1 MDFRLFI
8 ILALLLSSCAQVGTI
23 TGGEKDTVAPNPT
36 QTIPENGSVRFNQ
49 KSFTMDFDEFIQLNS
64 PLQTISIVPSGIRLD
79 AQLNKKQV
87 TVTLEGDFKP
97 NTTYVVSFNGT
108 IKDVT
113 EGNDSLIQYVFSTG
127 TSIDSAE
134 FCVNVTDAWTLA
146 PLDKIVVG
154 LFADTNEVSP
164 YYFAKTGKD
173 GMARF
178 RYLRN
183 GKYIV
188 RAFEDVNGDLSIQ
201 PQERCGFSSDTAVI
215 QAGDIDT
222 VAVRVF
228 NPISKRKVNTFKTA
242 GINRYVVGAN
252 FSLKDA
258 TLTLNGSPVEQ
269 GDLSHITE
277 DSIYVY
283 QGFSDLTEANLVVMK
298 DTFVDTL
305 RTRISTKD
313 KTFPLR
319 IESSRKG
326 GMYTPLDTLT
336 FSVNGRITALDSGYI
351 FVKNLADSTFVPF
364 QLAFRDIN
372 QFTIVP
378 NTKVE
383 KGVVIFTK
391 GAINC
396 GATQKMD
403 STGFTFQYGEI
414 EDFGVLDAVLSNFT
428 GPLIL
433 QLKRGN
439 ETIEERPC
447 VGGTTV
453 RFNYLEPAE
462 YTFVLI
468 EDRDG
473 DGKWSGGDVKQRIQP
488 EQVFRF
494 SKPTKVRAN
503 WDVSVE
509 LQP

>member
-8 ILALLLSSCAQVGTI
+8 IFALLLSSCAQVGTI

-36 QTIPENGSVRFNQ
+36 QTSPENGSVGFNE
-49 KSFTMDFDEFIQLNS
+49 KSFTMDFDEYIQLNS
-64 PLQTISIVPSGIRLD
+64 PLQTISIVPGGIKLD
-79 AQLNKKQV
+79 AQLNKKKV

-134 FCVNVTDAWTLA
+134 FCVNVTDAWSLA
-146 PLDKIVVG
+146 PMDKIVVG
-154 LFADTNEVSP
+154 LFTDTNEISP

-183 GKYIV
+183 GKYVV
-188 RAFEDVNGDLSIQ
+188 RAFEDLNGDLNIQ
-201 PQERCGFSSDTAVI
+201 PQERCGFSSDTTDI
-215 QAGDIDT
+215 QAGNIDT
-222 VAVRVF
+222 VAVRMF
-228 NPISKRKVNTFKTA
+228 NPTSKRKVNTFKTA

-252 FSLKDA
+252 FSLLDA
-258 TLTLNGSPVEQ
+258 TLTLNGSPLEN
-269 GDLSHITE
+269 GELSHITE
-277 DSIYVY
+277 DSIYIY
-283 QGFSDLTEANLVVMK
+283 QGFSDLTEANLVVLK

-305 RTRISTKD
+305 RARITTKD
-313 KTFPLR
+313 KAFPLR
-319 IESSRKG
+319 LESIKKG

-336 FSVNGRITALDSGYI
+336 YSVNGKISALDSSFI
-351 FVKNLADSTFVPF
+351 FVKNLADSSFVPF
-364 QLAFRDIN
+364 QLAYLGIN

-378 NTKVE
+378 LTKVE
-383 KGVVIFTK
+383 KGVVIFKK

-396 GATQKMD
+396 GSTQIMD
-403 STGFTFQYGEI
+403 STGFTFQFGEN
-414 EDFGVLDAVLSNFT
+414 EDFGVLDAVLSDFK

-433 QLKRGN
+433 QLKRGT
-439 ETIEERPC
+439 ELISERLC
-447 VGGTTV
+447 TGGTTV
-453 RFNYLEPAE
+453 RYNYLEPAE

-468 EDRDG
+468 EDHNG
-473 DGKWSGGDVKQRIQP
+473 DGQWSGGDVKLRIQP
-488 EQVFRF
+488 EPVYRF

-509 LQP
+509 LRP

>member
-8 ILALLLSSCAQVGTI
+8 ILALLLSSCAQLGTI

-36 QTIPENGSVRFNQ
+36 QTNPENGTVGFSQ
-49 KSFTMDFDEFIQLNS
+49 KSFTLDFDEYIQLNS
-64 PLQTISIVPSGIRLD
+64 PLQTMSIVPGGIKLD

-87 TVTLEGDFKP
+87 TVKLDGDFKP

-134 FCVNVTDAWTLA
+134 LCVNVTDAWSLA
-146 PLDKIVVG
+146 PMDKMVVG
-154 LFADTNEVSP
+154 LFADTNELSP

-183 GKYIV
+183 GKYVV
-188 RAFEDVNGDLSIQ
+188 RAFEDMNGDLSIQ
-201 PQERCGFSSDTAVI
+201 PQERCGFFSDTADI
-215 QAGDIDT
+215 QAGKIDT
-222 VAVRVF
+222 LAVRMFTPV
-228 NPISKRKVNTFKTA
+228 SKRKVNTFKTA

-252 FSLKDA
+252 FSLSDA
-258 TLTLNGSPVEQ
+258 TLTLNGSPLEK
-269 GDLSHITE
+269 GDISRITE
-277 DSIYVY
+277 DSIYIY
-283 QGFSDLTEANLVVMK
+283 SGFSDLTESNLVVLK

-305 RTRISTKD
+305 RTRITAKD
-313 KTFPLR
+313 KDFPLR
-319 IESSRKG
+319 IESNRKG
-326 GMYTPLDTLT
+326 GLYTPLDTLMY
-336 FSVNGRITALDSGYI
+336 SVNGKITALDSGFI
-351 FVKNLADSTFVPF
+351 FVKNLADSSFVPF
-364 QLAFRDIN
+364 QLNYHDIN
-372 QFTIVP
+372 QFTVVP
-378 NTKVE
+378 ASKVE
-383 KGVVIFTK
+383 KGVVIFK
-391 GAINC
+391 KESINC
-396 GATQKMD
+396 GSTQKMD

-414 EDFGVLDAVLSNFT
+414 EDFGVLYAVLRDFT

-439 ETIEERPC
+439 ETISERLC
-447 VGGTTV
+447 TGGTTV
-453 RFNYLEPAE
+453 QYDYLEPAE

-468 EDRDG
+468 EDLNG
-473 DGKWSGGDVKQRIQP
+473 DGKWSEGDLKQRIQP
-488 EQVFRF
+488 EQVYRF

>member
-8 ILALLLSSCAQVGTI
+8 ILTLLLSSCAQVGTI

-36 QTIPENGSVRFNQ
+36 QTIPENGSVGFNQ
-49 KSFTMDFDEFIQLNS
+49 KSFTMNFDEFIQLNS
-64 PLQTISIVPSGIRLD
+64 PLQTISIVPGGIKLD

-134 FCVNVTDAWTLA
+134 FCVKVTDAWTLA

-154 LFADTNEVSP
+154 LFTDTNEVSP

-183 GKYIV
+183 GKYVV
-188 RAFEDVNGDLSIQ
+188 RAFEDLNGDLSIQ
-201 PQERCGFSSDTAVI
+201 PHERCGFSSDTADI

-222 VAVRVF
+222 VAVRMF
-228 NPISKRKVNTFKTA
+228 NPVSKRRVNTFKTA
-242 GINRYVVGAN
+242 GINRYVIGAN

-258 TLTLNGSPVEQ
+258 ILSLNGTPIEKGEIS
-269 GDLSHITE
+269 DISE

-283 QGFSDLTEANLVVMK
+283 QGFSDLTESNLVVLK

-305 RTRISTKD
+305 RTRISAKD
-313 KTFPLR
+313 KSFPMR

-336 FSVNGRITALDSGYI
+336 FLVNGRITALDSGCI
-351 FVKNLADSTFVPF
+351 FVKNLSDSSFVPF
-364 QLAFRDIN
+364 QLAYRNMNKFIVVP
-372 QFTIVP
+372 TI
-378 NTKVE
+378 KIE
-383 KGVVIFTK
+383 KGVVIFKK

-396 GATQKMD
+396 GSIQTID
-403 STGFTFQYGEI
+403 STGFNFQFGEI
-414 EDFGVLDAVLSNFT
+414 EDFGVLDAVLSDFT

-439 ETIEERPC
+439 ETISERQC
-447 VGGTTV
+447 LGGTTV

-468 EDRDG
+468 EDRDS

-488 EQVFRF
+488 EQVYRF

-509 LQP
+509 LRP